1 MSVILRRHEVK
12 TNDQYI
18 ALRNAGNVFIMPKFR
33 HLMMDNSLIEVY
45 IPEDYY
51 KINREA
57 IEDMAKNTKA
67 FIQNLKDI

>member
-1 MSVILRRHEVK
+1 
-12 TNDQYI
+12 
-18 ALRNAGNVFIMPKFR
+18 MPKFK

-67 FIQNLKDI
+67 FIQNLKEI